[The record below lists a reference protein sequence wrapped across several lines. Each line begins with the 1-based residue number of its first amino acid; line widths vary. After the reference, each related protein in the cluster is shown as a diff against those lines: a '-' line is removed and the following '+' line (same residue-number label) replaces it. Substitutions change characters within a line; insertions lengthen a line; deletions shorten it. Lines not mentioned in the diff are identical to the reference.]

1 MSTSSKFCILRK
13 PTAVAPPLPAIP
25 QPSALSSPGSLVAG
39 SNFATSVLPAAHAH
53 HYIAPTSLC
62 GSGGFVAATHCNT
75 APPPEHSTSLTAGS
89 VPTPPQQYGRAITRL
104 SDMRRQQQLAP
115 PPAHGAT
122 GVAELT
128 VDAPCESRC
137 TYSSP
142 RGHGSLRGAAR
153 GRTSRGSR
161 SPATRPQSRG
171 RRSGGRGTAAK
182 LELRPDGSL
191 YEHRWFTAAGRRVLV
206 YNGTQFKGTTGH
218 KMWKLIQDHNKHHNG
233 LPLTASTQG
242 GESSS
247 SPRQS
252 RGSARGRSG
261 GSSGSRRGSAS
272 PPAAIASKDNRV
284 RRVAVAV
291 PTEPRAP
298 PPARNPPIRAPSRR
312 ATVAAAAATVT
323 GRTNASSLFVLSQ
336 ADVSGASRKRQRA
349 ASSSDED
356 IDEDSDDSF
365 IVPDD
370 EVASL
375 SQTPS
380 SSMPSTT
387 SSSDDESGSFSSLPT
402 DLSLPFSQATPAA
415 SSSSSTTITDLSKNS
430 VGIASSSCRQHR
442 HEVVVIVSSD
452 DEDVDAMGTVL
463 SHPVKASARVDSSA
477 TFHPPPIPS
486 SAVVAQKK
494 HDAPKCLIDDEEDET
509 IFIRAI
515 KREVEESRKLVSLS
529 RSSAV
534 AQPADV
540 SSPTVVTR
548 NQNNNTASGAK
559 RSAAPSFTIVVGRR
573 GAAASGPITPSAL
586 AHEGELEAFQPRRAA
601 HHLEGQRSSSP
612 SLTTDLRR
620 YEEPLELPSAIEEDI
635 DLFAG
640 DMSDI
645 MGGYAF

>member
-13 PTAVAPPLPAIP
+13 PTAAAPPPAIP
-25 QPSALSSPGSLVAG
+25 QLSTLSSPGSLVAG
-39 SNFATSVLPAAHAH
+39 SNFATSVLPAAHGH
-53 HYIAPTSLC
+53 QHIAPTSPC
-62 GSGGFVAATHCNT
+62 ASGGFVAATHCNT
-75 APPPEHSTSLTAGS
+75 APPQPQHDCNATSSAAGS

-115 PPAHGAT
+115 PPAHGAA

-128 VDAPCESRC
+128 VDAQRESRS
-137 TYSSP
+137 THSSP

-161 SPATRPQSRG
+161 SPATRPRSGG
-171 RRSGGRGTAAK
+171 RRSGGRGTATK

-218 KMWKLIQDHNKHHNG
+218 KMWKLIQDHSKNHNG
-233 LPLTASTQG
+233 VSALTASTQG
-242 GESSS
+242 GESS

-252 RGSARGRSG
+252 RGSARGRS
-261 GSSGSRRGSAS
+261 SAS
-272 PPAAIASKDNRV
+272 PPAAVASKNNRV
-284 RRVAVAV
+284 RRVAVTV
-291 PTEPRAP
+291 PTELRAP
-298 PPARNPPIRAPSRR
+298 PPARNPPPIRAPSRR

-349 ASSSDED
+349 ASSSDDD

-380 SSMPSTT
+380 SSMPST
-387 SSSDDESGSFSSLPT
+387 SSFSDDESGSFSSSLPT

-415 SSSSSTTITDLSKNS
+415 LSSSTTLTNLSKNA

-452 DEDVDAMGTVL
+452 DDEDVDAMETVS
-463 SHPVKASARVDSSA
+463 SHPVKASARVESSA
-477 TFHPPPIPS
+477 TFHPP
-486 SAVVAQKK
+486 SAVVAQTNT
-494 HDAPKCLIDDEEDET
+494 HDAAKCLIDDEEDET

-529 RSSAV
+529 RSSAA

-540 SSPTVVTR
+540 RSPTVVTR
-548 NQNNNTASGAK
+548 TQNTITASGAK

-573 GAAASGPITPSAL
+573 GGLTASGPITSSAL
-586 AHEGELEAFQPRRAA
+586 VAHEEELEALQPRRTV
-601 HHLEGQRSSSP
+601 HHLEGQRGSP
-612 SLTTDLRR
+612 SLATDLHR
-620 YEEPLELPSAIEEDI
+620 YEVPLELPSAIEEDI